1 MDVGNLSVK
10 NDMEGKNDMTRKWK
24 DMKGKDMKAT
34 AKAWMGRLAQELKEK
49 ERWKAITF
57 WREENELH
65 EVTEQCFCFIDML
78 WYIQHRWS
86 FCCLHIYSFNALP
99 QALLY
104 SSIKRGGFELPCAIL
119 FGLAHI
125 ETRGLRRVYETAL
138 RSWFG
143 ESSNFN
149 HMKGRFMSMKQKTN
163 GLEQMFI
170 TTIPLW
176 ISFLGSTRVP
186 FAHLTWGLIDLKL
199 APIQGIVSKKEVHI
213 VFGFGESSNWKWF
226 DRK

>member
-1 MDVGNLSVK
+1 
-10 NDMEGKNDMTRKWK
+10 
-24 DMKGKDMKAT
+24 MKGKDMKAT

-99 QALLY
+99 QAPLY

-149 HMKGRFMSMKQKTN
+149 HMKGRFVSMKQKNQWVGTN
-163 GLEQMFI
+163 VHYHHPSMNQFFGLYSRTFC
-170 TTIPLW
+170 PL
-176 ISFLGSTRVP
+176 
-186 FAHLTWGLIDLKL
+186 DLRL
-199 APIQGIVSKKEVHI
+199 DWFETCSNSRNSK
-213 VFGFGESSNWKWF
+213 
-226 DRK
+226 